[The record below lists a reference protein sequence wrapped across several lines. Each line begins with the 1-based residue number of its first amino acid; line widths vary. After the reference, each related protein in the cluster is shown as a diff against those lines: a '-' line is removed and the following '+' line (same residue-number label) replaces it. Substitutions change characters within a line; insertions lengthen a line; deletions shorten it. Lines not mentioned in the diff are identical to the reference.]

1 MDNIGFFKSLGTMRT
16 IFEAVSSA
24 ASSLME
30 MNAMNVAPTEEENAQ
45 LQASFKEIS
54 GHIHQLKEEA
64 QRKIEEYNARKEEST
79 VACETSTREYT
90 RMQESLTQLVKENAD
105 AEVVLDQ
112 KNAEKNECE
121 RIYKE
126 SESELAEL
134 TRRRNDEVRKAE
146 KKREDLK
153 KWFWVPGYGLYLAI
167 DTLVN
172 EFNNDIESLTRR
184 VTEEC
189 RRKENLERLYSE
201 ISREV
206 DERRQRIEMIRS
218 RMQELSTQM
227 EQQTAAIT
235 TYKKQLVYWEDFHMQ
250 VSRLESRLKTGESS
264 PDMLYEVLELMEA
277 FEDAAEE

>member
-1 MDNIGFFKSLGTMRT
+1 M
-16 IFEAVSSA
+16 
-24 ASSLME
+24 
-30 MNAMNVAPTEEENAQ
+30 
-45 LQASFKEIS
+45 
-54 GHIHQLKEEA
+54 
-64 QRKIEEYNARKEEST
+64 
-79 VACETSTREYT
+79 
-90 RMQESLTQLVKENAD
+90 
-105 AEVVLDQ
+105 
-112 KNAEKNECE
+112 
-121 RIYKE
+121 
-126 SESELAEL
+126 
-134 TRRRNDEVRKAE
+134 RKAE